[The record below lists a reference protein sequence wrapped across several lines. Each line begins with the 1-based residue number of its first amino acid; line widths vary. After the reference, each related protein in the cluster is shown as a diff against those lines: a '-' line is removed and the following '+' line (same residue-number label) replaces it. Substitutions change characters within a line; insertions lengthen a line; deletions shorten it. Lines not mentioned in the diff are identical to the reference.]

1 MRISDWSSDV
11 CSSDLFQQRLQQM
24 LRPDPLM
31 VHADGDGL
39 RGLQK
44 ALGPIGEFL
53 KVHNAIPSWNRA
65 DMVLPFCNTRASA
78 AVLNQQT
85 SNAGQP
91 LLVQSSR
98 RRASDARSEE
108 QTSELQSLMR
118 NSYDVLCMKNKK

>member
-1 MRISDWSSDV
+1 MRSSAWSSDV

-98 RRASDARSEE
+98 RRASDAGRAEE
-108 QTSELQSLMR
+108 CRVGKGGVGTCR
-118 NSYDVLCMKNKK
+118 